1 MMHRLALVLC
11 AGFLAAWLTTG
22 PAHAADP
29 TGRLFFTPQQRAILD
44 AARVRSPVPE
54 PEVATAPVVA
64 QPEPP
69 PPPPARVTV
78 NGIVRRSDGSET
90 LWVNDRVLQN
100 RQMTGGVAVGG
111 IDGSRVSVRLPEG
124 GSVSVKVGQTVEPA
138 SGKVTE
144 TYRERPSR
152 TVRDAAPVQPA
163 TGPETQPYARRPVR
177 PKESEAND
185 GPPPDA
191 RK

>member
-1 MMHRLALVLC
+1 MHRLAMTLPASVV
-11 AGFLAAWLTTG
+11 AVWLATS

-54 PEVATAPVVA
+54 PELTPAPVVA
-64 QPEPP
+64 QPELP

-90 LWVNDRVLQN
+90 LWVNDKVLQN

-111 IDGSRVSVRLPEG
+111 VDGNRVSVRLPEG
-124 GSVSVKVGQTVEPA
+124 GSVSVKVGQTVEPS

-144 TYRERPSR
+144 TYRDRPSR
-152 TVRDAAPVQPA
+152 AVRDTAPGQEA
-163 TGPETQPYARRPVR
+163 QPYARRPVR
-177 PKESEAND
+177 PRGNEAID

-191 RK
+191 AK

>member
-1 MMHRLALVLC
+1 MMRRLAMALP
-11 AGFLAAWLTTG
+11 AGFFAAWLATS
-22 PAHAADP
+22 PANAADP

-54 PEVATAPVVA
+54 PDVTPVPVVA

-90 LWVNDRVLQN
+90 LWVNDKVLQN

-111 IDGSRVSVRLPEG
+111 VDGNRVSVRLPEG
-124 GSVSVKVGQTVEPA
+124 GSVGVKVGQTVDPS

-144 TYRERPSR
+144 NYRDRSSR
-152 TVRDAAPVQPA
+152 TARDAAPAQPSA
-163 TGPETQPYARRPVR
+163 APDPQPYARRPVR
-177 PKESEAND
+177 PRGNEATD

-191 RK
+191 GK